1 MKKGESPLYI
11 DSKTKEIRVRK
22 GLENYTLK
30 IAGIESPDV
39 KASSTVSYTVIGGSG
54 SGTTAIIEYKIKY
67 KLLSSDTFP
76 KIIYFRNIKDI
87 NGDDVP
93 DEIDDAFVFGLQPIN
108 FKREMYIEDY
118 DDESVTIDIGSR
130 GEPTPSS
137 WYAVFVIKGGS

>member
-1 MKKGESPLYI
+1 MKKGDSPLYI
-11 DSKTKEIRVRK
+11 DSKTKEIRLRK

-30 IAGIESPDV
+30 IAGIESAEV
-39 KASSTVSYTVIGGSG
+39 KASPAVSYTVIGGSG

-76 KIIYFRNIKDI
+76 LKIYFRNIKDI

-93 DEIDDAFVFGLQPIN
+93 DEIDDAFVLGLQPIN
-108 FKREMYIEDY
+108 FKREMYIEAY
-118 DDESVTIDIGSR
+118 DDESITIDIGTY
-130 GEPTPSS
+130 GEPLPSS